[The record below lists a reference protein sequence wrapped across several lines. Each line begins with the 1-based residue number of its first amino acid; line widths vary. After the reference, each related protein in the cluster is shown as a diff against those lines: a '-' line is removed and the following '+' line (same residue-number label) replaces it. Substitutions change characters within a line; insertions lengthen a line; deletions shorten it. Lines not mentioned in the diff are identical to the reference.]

1 VTPVVG
7 KRKSHEKPV
16 SADETISSPAAP
28 KKEKR
33 LDPIRNA
40 SSLNV
45 QLSTESVDADMAGRT
60 RFGVLEKKAKL
71 REKKKLARREKHK
84 VTLQTQYRTL
94 ARTDDAA
101 SAALAASQIEEL
113 RRKKATSRAAAIGH
127 AAAAAE
133 QEDEDGD
140 EYAVYQPPA
149 DGASSA
155 DSDDDGAANP
165 VDALVSAAE
174 AHGHQQYTQ
183 AVAADATDEKPKPKP
198 IRRLSSVPVGTDF
211 STLRRGDA
219 PRFGD
224 RADAPPV
231 LDIVPNANA
240 AVMKYADRSVVGSAS
255 HALVGSRLHSAAP
268 GAKTGVSAALAK
280 ALNQLANAPS
290 APRLPID
297 DAEDAA
303 APAAAA
309 HGKARSVSG
318 ARLSSTADFAAMR
331 DRVMAS
337 YAQHRQKSF
346 FQSRKQ
352 LPSFK

>member
-1 VTPVVG
+1 M
-7 KRKSHEKPV
+7 E
-16 SADETISSPAAP
+16 
-28 KKEKR
+28 
-33 LDPIRNA
+33 
-40 SSLNV
+40 
-45 QLSTESVDADMAGRT
+45 
-60 RFGVLEKKAKL
+60 
-71 REKKKLARREKHK
+71 
-84 VTLQTQYRTL
+84 
-94 ARTDDAA
+94 
-101 SAALAASQIEEL
+101 
-113 RRKKATSRAAAIGH
+113 
-127 AAAAAE
+127 
-133 QEDEDGD
+133 EDED
-140 EYAVYQPPA
+140 EYAVYQPPT
-149 DGASSA
+149 DGASSV
-155 DSDDDGAANP
+155 DSDGDGAADP
-165 VDALVSAAE
+165 VGALVSAAE

-183 AVAADATDEKPKPKP
+183 AVAAEAADEKPKPKP

-240 AVMKYADRSVVGSAS
+240 AVMKYADRSIVGSAS

-297 DAEDAA
+297 DADDAA
-303 APAAAA
+303 APTAAP
-309 HGKARSVSG
+309 GKARSVSG
-318 ARLSSTADFAAMR
+318 ARLSSTEDFAAMR
-331 DRVMAS
+331 DRVLAS

-352 LPSFK
+352 LPAFK